1 MYVVMVVALVV
12 ACVFTIFNEDTIVDE
27 FWWDGVPVAQDPREA
42 ARMRVRQLVE
52 ELGRNRSGSS

>member
-27 FWWDGVPVAQDPREA
+27 FWWDGVPVTQDPREA
-42 ARMRVRQLVE
+42 TRMRVRQLVE